1 MKAIQLNSNTHD
13 VIGTWLLLSCTSLL
27 TSMDGHQSAI
37 DIVSTVSW
45 QSILLSYS
53 LMSATTPLLKGFT
66 QGFMTAGIALGYSR
80 GGTAIGSSE
89 TPDSYQL
96 RSLTRPKAKLNVP
109 SNMLQDVTKP
119 HEHETSVFGNA
130 RQTSLGC
137 RTSPQDYHRRA
148 SITRLSS
155 DHDQVRMDGH
165 SRLSH
170 VDVFLQSFV

>member
-1 MKAIQLNSNTHD
+1 
-13 VIGTWLLLSCTSLL
+13 
-27 TSMDGHQSAI
+27 MDGHQSAI

-53 LMSATTPLLKGFT
+53 LMSATTLLLKGFT

-80 GGTAIGSSE
+80 EGTAIGSSE

-119 HEHETSVFGNA
+119 HEHFGFWECETNISGVQNI
-130 RQTSLGC
+130 S
-137 RTSPQDYHRRA
+137 
-148 SITRLSS
+148 TRLPPKGIYHES
-155 DHDQVRMDGH
+155 
-165 SRLSH
+165 
-170 VDVFLQSFV
+170 

>member
-1 MKAIQLNSNTHD
+1 MHFLAYLEF
-13 VIGTWLLLSCTSLL
+13 
-27 TSMDGHQSAI
+27 MDGHQSAI

-80 GGTAIGSSE
+80 EGTAIGSSE

-130 RQTSLGC
+130 RQTSLGY

-148 SITRLSS
+148 SITS
-155 DHDQVRMDGH
+155 HD
-165 SRLSH
+165 SRQIMIKSEWTVT
-170 VDVFLQSFV
+170 VD